1 MEQFN
6 GKVFR
11 ADAYL
16 PADYSDENQATDYKP
31 IEPGTY
37 HAAVADAEY
46 RNTKAGNGE
55 LILIRYEIKSE
66 PATGRTIFHNFNMSN
81 PNETAQKIGR
91 ETFAKFLWA
100 LGHTE
105 CNDVGNLI
113 GLECK
118 IVVVQDKRNPD
129 ERRIVAWSRVDG
141 RAEAIAEVPF

>member
-16 PADYSDENQATDYKP
+16 PADYTDENQATDYKP

-66 PATGRTIFHNFNMSN
+66 PAT
-81 PNETAQKIGR
+81 
-91 ETFAKFLWA
+91 
-100 LGHTE
+100 
-105 CNDVGNLI
+105 
-113 GLECK
+113 
-118 IVVVQDKRNPD
+118 
-129 ERRIVAWSRVDG
+129 
-141 RAEAIAEVPF
+141 AIST